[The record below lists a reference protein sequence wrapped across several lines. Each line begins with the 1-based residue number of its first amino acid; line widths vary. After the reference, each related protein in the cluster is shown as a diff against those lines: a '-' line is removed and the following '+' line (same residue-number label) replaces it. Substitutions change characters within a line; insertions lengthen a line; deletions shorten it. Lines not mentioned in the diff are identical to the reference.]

1 MAATLDHLEA
11 MTHSLAGSVLHGG
24 YVDSV
29 SAGFYRVRG
38 LEPHVALNDAVW
50 AESGG
55 QRHWGKVIRI
65 DPDAV
70 IVAPYRSTRALRRG
84 DVVLAAGRVHAPRPN
99 MAWLG
104 RVLDALGEPIDGG
117 GPIPVLPE
125 RRAAARAVAP
135 LDRARVDAP
144 FRTGVKV
151 ADVFTPLCY
160 GQRIGIFAGSGV
172 GKSTLLS
179 MFARSDAFD
188 VAVITLVGERS
199 REVREFLEDTIGPDQ
214 RARTVTVVATSDES
228 AMMRCSAPVMALE
241 AAEYF
246 RDRGMRVLVMIDS
259 VTRYAHALREV
270 GIALGEPPIA
280 RGYPP
285 SVFAALPQLMERAG
299 PGREGSGSVT
309 AIATV
314 LVDGDD
320 HNDPVSD
327 TMRGILDGHLV
338 LDRHIADQG
347 RFPAVDILASLSRLA
362 LRVWTEEQRLF
373 VTELRGL
380 VARYEE
386 TREIR
391 MLGGWIRGADP
402 VLDQAVELVP
412 LIYEAMKQGPL
423 DGPSLDPFI
432 ELARKLKERQ
442 RQMEAPDA
450 AAAAA
455 GQPRGR
461 PKSQE
466 T

>member
-1 MAATLDHLEA
+1 MTATLDHLEA
-11 MTHSLAGSVLHGG
+11 MTRSLEASILRGG

-38 LEPHVALNDAVW
+38 LETDVALNDTVW

-55 QRHWGKVIRI
+55 ERHWGKVIRI

-70 IVAPYRSTRALRRG
+70 IVAPYKTVQSLRRG
-84 DVVLAAGRVHAPRPN
+84 DVVLAAGRSHAPRPN

-104 RVLDALGEPIDGG
+104 RVLDALGEPVDGG
-117 GPIPVLPE
+117 GAIPVLPE
-125 RRAAARAVAP
+125 RRNGPRIVPA

-144 FRTGVKV
+144 FQTGVNV

-188 VAVITLVGERS
+188 VAVIALVGERS
-199 REVREFLEDTIGPDQ
+199 REVREFLEDTVGPESL
-214 RARTVTVVATSDES
+214 ARTVTIVATSDES
-228 AMMRCSAPVMALE
+228 AMMRCSAPVMAMD

-246 RDRGMRVLVMIDS
+246 RDRGMRVLVMVDS

-299 PGREGSGSVT
+299 PGREDSGSIT

-320 HNDPVSD
+320 HNEPVAD

-347 RFPAVDILASLSRLA
+347 RFPAVNILASLSRLA
-362 LRVWTEEQRLF
+362 LRVWTDEQRLF

-380 VARYEE
+380 MARYEE

-391 MLGGWIRGADP
+391 MLGGWMRGADP
-402 VLDQAVELVP
+402 ALDQAVDLVP
-412 LIYEAMKQGPL
+412 VIYDAMKQGPHDPL
-423 DGPSLDPFI
+423 SQDPFGD
-432 ELARKLKERQ
+432 LARRLKERQ
-442 RQMEAPDA
+442 RQAQQPDA
-450 AAAAA
+450 APQQNH
-455 GQPRGR
+455 G
-461 PKSQE
+461 E
-466 T
+466 N